1 MQPVT
6 YSELMSD
13 NDAPRQSCE
22 RGESA
27 VKAARPI
34 SGQTSA
40 PFEGYI
46 KVSRVNVRWVEFR
59 LKKKRRGSRWEAAV
73 MKKRRDLESGTVVSF
88 R

>member
-59 LKKKRRGSRWEAAV
+59 LKKKTKGEPVGGGSDEETSRFGV
-73 MKKRRDLESGTVVSF
+73 GHGC
-88 R
+88 